1 MLLILDLRIALSSI
15 FLGLTI
21 VACSS
26 SDEGLDT
33 ISELFIDEPADS
45 QPASIEALG
54 DDIDSDGIRDDVQMM
69 IESEYGGDLEVMRAF
84 KSMAIIDRRAFE
96 LAHDIEQLRI
106 LANDHWF
113 LLHCLY

>member
-1 MLLILDLRIALSSI
+1 
-15 FLGLTI
+15 
-21 VACSS
+21 
-26 SDEGLDT
+26 
-33 ISELFIDEPADS
+33 
-45 QPASIEALG
+45 
-54 DDIDSDGIRDDVQMM
+54 MM